1 MEVKIGFNYKQHGGL
16 LKLKYREG
24 TVKTVAQLNKILE
37 SNAALDVAWKK
48 KHMDKLTMVGVRTP
62 VQGFPQMEYAMVKE
76 FLPESAGGI
85 MILPAQIVVKSGGD
99 FDIDKLTFYT
109 TSYDERGETY
119 NKTFDVKD
127 YEAKLEQQKELK
139 RTKQELKVL
148 RELVEKE
155 IASNEIFLQRQSLKD
170 EITQIQQEIKDAVE
184 AVSDFID
191 TGYITKEDSS
201 WAAEAASD
209 KEDLERAF
217 ANLATF
223 DANNDVRVLQTIATI
238 KSNLRRINSQVDEI
252 QVYKKSLTNE
262 LVNTLKSVLKQGEL
276 YDSLVTPNTNSVL
289 TQYTQPGIKIST
301 TDVFNPLTSWR
312 IYLENILSK
321 DALGI
326 DAKINTLQKEFQRAG
341 LKFINPLLNRYYFE
355 ANKDELD
362 NIMLGGKKDARGENR
377 ISKVLSEFING
388 HVDIAKEDWIILLG
402 LDQETSPLAH
412 AMIIAGTPIENVL
425 GFINSPIIK
434 TLLEIGNRPEIHKK
448 LSNIRPSKKSA
459 ILTLTNNRI
468 KGITDPEIAK
478 LVAKAQR
485 RISALEIKSK
495 NLILDIYSDVLL
507 SNPRFSKYITEF
519 NPSES
524 LVGEEAAIRDL
535 AYLLQFS
542 VVLRQQESLRSL
554 TSMSDFN
561 TANYRTSFQSV
572 ELMEAEST
580 LKEDFNSSGIDFM
593 FKDSALAQFN
603 VGSLVQDTMEQ
614 IYPLSDSLE
623 VRNNISLYLSR
634 MNVYGQEDRIKAI
647 ERYKNTLLVPYMLLT
662 ASSESKGN
670 LLEYYRGSNGIYL
683 RTTKNNIEER
693 FAELLQDPDLVNNFL
708 IRNIYIDQE
717 GDGREVEFKLKNTD
731 IDENSKSYRDAFLEG
746 LNSAKPNVK
755 SFFEDLAM
763 GSFLQYAGVFTP
775 GHVVNIIP
783 HEAYVDYTEDA
794 YTKLND
800 MRQQNPKLF
809 DAYLTL
815 VRFSAKMN
823 AETQGPIKGLASFF
837 VGNFTEQSKRIA
849 TLTPTVV
856 KTLSSIES
864 SITGVPSI
872 TTPLQA
878 PQPTTQVQGINIST
892 KSSDKLGR
900 ELTNPNWGANYIMDI
915 EAEYKANASKIKAP
929 QLSME
934 EALRF
939 DMNLMY
945 KLQMKK
951 FANHPELVQEI
962 TNRGGVKFLE
972 ASEHTVGV
980 KGSRWEG
987 KGTDSNFIKVL
998 IRSYQDSLKTTQ
1010 PAAKFTGDMTYSYGN
1025 EKRPGVIADTT
1036 FDAILSGERT
1046 ATTRFEK
1053 DGNLDYWKNAKI
1065 GDIITWRA
1073 KDGRTVDVVVTK
1085 ALHPLI
1091 GSGKTSEIWSKLE
1104 GWSIGHFN
1112 TKVRPLINQ
1121 AYQIEFKLIEPTIK
1135 PKGTEV
1141 KAGIFV
1147 NEGAISKEQQLELFN
1162 YLKPFL
1168 EEQAAKTNKGANAS
1182 KMIGLGLRW
1191 DYKSNNP
1198 GKTAVNIPDVI
1209 NPLNKTKYGYYTES
1223 INEQPLGQITNRFR
1237 EIISRAT
1244 GLDMSMYDGAII
1256 NLYDNNSFISSHNDV
1271 DESESAINYPVV
1283 GINLGGTG
1291 NFSIESRDGNPVQL
1305 KLDAG
1310 TAYVFGVN
1318 GVNREVFHRTFPTAQ
1333 DSFLPELTTKLD
1345 NKTYEAGSYR
1355 VTITMRRVMPIEGV
1369 IKPGAAIEKEVID
1382 NFEDDV
1388 DVADTTPKDTKSS
1401 LPPTKS
1407 GPASLDLK
1415 LDPNQPNDKGN
1426 LDDLGFEEDACEI

>member
-1 MEVKIGFNYKQHGGL
+1 
-16 LKLKYREG
+16 
-24 TVKTVAQLNKILE
+24 
-37 SNAALDVAWKK
+37 
-48 KHMDKLTMVGVRTP
+48 
-62 VQGFPQMEYAMVKE
+62 
-76 FLPESAGGI
+76 
-85 MILPAQIVVKSGGD
+85 
-99 FDIDKLTFYT
+99 
-109 TSYDERGETY
+109 
-119 NKTFDVKD
+119 
-127 YEAKLEQQKELK
+127 
-139 RTKQELKVL
+139 
-148 RELVEKE
+148 
-155 IASNEIFLQRQSLKD
+155 
-170 EITQIQQEIKDAVE
+170 
-184 AVSDFID
+184 
-191 TGYITKEDSS
+191 
-201 WAAEAASD
+201 
-209 KEDLERAF
+209 
-217 ANLATF
+217 
-223 DANNDVRVLQTIATI
+223 
-238 KSNLRRINSQVDEI
+238 
-252 QVYKKSLTNE
+252 
-262 LVNTLKSVLKQGEL
+262 
-276 YDSLVTPNTNSVL
+276 
-289 TQYTQPGIKIST
+289 
-301 TDVFNPLTSWR
+301 
-312 IYLENILSK
+312 
-321 DALGI
+321 
-326 DAKINTLQKEFQRAG
+326 
-341 LKFINPLLNRYYFE
+341 
-355 ANKDELD
+355 
-362 NIMLGGKKDARGENR
+362 
-377 ISKVLSEFING
+377 
-388 HVDIAKEDWIILLG
+388 
-402 LDQETSPLAH
+402 
-412 AMIIAGTPIENVL
+412 
-425 GFINSPIIK
+425 
-434 TLLEIGNRPEIHKK
+434 
-448 LSNIRPSKKSA
+448 
-459 ILTLTNNRI
+459 
-468 KGITDPEIAK
+468 
-478 LVAKAQR
+478 
-485 RISALEIKSK
+485 
-495 NLILDIYSDVLL
+495 
-507 SNPRFSKYITEF
+507 
-519 NPSES
+519 
-524 LVGEEAAIRDL
+524 
-535 AYLLQFS
+535 
-542 VVLRQQESLRSL
+542 
-554 TSMSDFN
+554 
-561 TANYRTSFQSV
+561 
-572 ELMEAEST
+572 
-580 LKEDFNSSGIDFM
+580 
-593 FKDSALAQFN
+593 
-603 VGSLVQDTMEQ
+603 
-614 IYPLSDSLE
+614 
-623 VRNNISLYLSR
+623 
-634 MNVYGQEDRIKAI
+634 
-647 ERYKNTLLVPYMLLT
+647 
-662 ASSESKGN
+662 
-670 LLEYYRGSNGIYL
+670 
-683 RTTKNNIEER
+683 
-693 FAELLQDPDLVNNFL
+693 
-708 IRNIYIDQE
+708 
-717 GDGREVEFKLKNTD
+717 
-731 IDENSKSYRDAFLEG
+731 
-746 LNSAKPNVK
+746 
-755 SFFEDLAM
+755 
-763 GSFLQYAGVFTP
+763 
-775 GHVVNIIP
+775 
-783 HEAYVDYTEDA
+783 
-794 YTKLND
+794 

-837 VGNFTEQSKRIA
+837 VSNFTEQSKRIA

-856 KTLSSIES
+856 KTLSNIES
-864 SITGVPSI
+864 SITGVPSM

-1073 KDGRTVDVVVTK
+1073 KDGRTVDVEVTK
-1085 ALHPLI
+1085 ALHPLV
-1091 GSGKTSEIWSKLE
+1091 GSGKTPEMWSKLE
-1104 GWSIGHFN
+1104 GWSIGRFN
-1112 TKVRPLINQ
+1112 TKVKPLISQ
-1121 AYQIEFKLIEPTIK
+1121 AYQIEFKLAQPAIQQQVIPTQNVLSTFVNHSGGALGSDTKWDIVGKEFGMVNNRHYFTGVRSDKNAPLGNVDITNQPIAVEGATKVALAAKEMWGYNYSTMKDQRLIRNWAQVANSDAVFAIGTLGKKGDIWKGDENAANPRRLLKPAVQGGTGYAVEMAIQAGKPVYVFDQVRNEWFKNVNGQWSKSDVPILTPNFAGIGTREINEAGLQAIKAVYEKTLQELSTVK

-1168 EEQAAKTNKGANAS
+1168 EEQASKTNKGANAS

-1291 NFSIESRDGNPVQL
+1291 NFSIESRDGNPMQL

-1318 GVNREVFHRTFPTAQ
+1318 GVNREVFHRTFPTTQ